1 MTAPTTPSRL
11 RAAAGLFTLILTTL
25 AVPLLIPAVTG
36 TWAETML
43 PPTYLPALEGPRER
57 APIDPDRVPDLRV
70 MQPGYVIIGDSMA
83 GSRVDERRL
92 VELTGVQIA
101 PLLQPGSG
109 SAFWYLA
116 LKNWVIASGIRP
128 RMVFIFF
135 RDDNLTDVLFRLDEQ
150 FRWALDLAA
159 LDREDELNA
168 IVQRR
173 LGALRRVRSEVDRM
187 VGTEQVRKRLEPA
200 LTTWPITVLIP
211 SRRRQSEF
219 LPLMNERLGLD
230 HLRKMEAADAQAADE
245 PGLDF
250 ARDVDASVL
259 PLMLRDAREAGLTLC
274 FVRVQRRPS
283 ANRPPPQSPALR
295 RYVADLRQYV
305 TARGAIFHD
314 DTGDPALT
322 LEIYEDGDH
331 VARRARRF
339 YTENLYNRLRPH
351 FQ

>member
-1 MTAPTTPSRL
+1 MNPSRM
-11 RAAAGLFTLILTTL
+11 RAVSGLVILILTTL
-25 AVPLLIPAVTG
+25 AVPLLIRLAPGSRREPT
-36 TWAETML
+36 L

-57 APIDPDRVPDLRV
+57 APFDPDRIPDLRV

-92 VELTGVQIA
+92 VELAGVQVA

-116 LKNWVIASGIRP
+116 LKNWVVASGIRP

-135 RDDNLTDVLFRLDEQ
+135 RDANLTDVMFRLDEQ

-159 LDREDELNA
+159 LVREDELNA
-168 IVQRR
+168 VVAKR
-173 LGALRRVRSEVDRM
+173 LGPLRRVRNGIDTV
-187 VGTEQVRKRLEPA
+187 VGAEEARRRIEPA
-200 LTTWPITVLIP
+200 LTNWPVTMLFA
-211 SRRRQSEF
+211 SRRRQAEF
-219 LPLMNERLGLD
+219 LPQMNERLGLD
-230 HLRKMEAADAQAADE
+230 HLRKMDAADTAAADE
-245 PGLDF
+245 GDLDF

-259 PLMLRDAREAGLTLC
+259 PLMLREASQAGLTLC

-283 ANRPPPQSPALR
+283 AHRPPPQSPALR
-295 RYVADLRQYV
+295 RYVADLQKYV
-305 TARGAIFHD
+305 TTRVAIFHD

-322 LEIYEDGDH
+322 LDMYEDGDH
-331 VARRARRF
+331 VARGARRF